1 MKKYVKYVLTVVL
14 PLAALTATLGA
25 CAYTPCNNDACYD
38 RSLSSVDPYEDGEV
52 AAWGTEKYEKQK
64 EKDIHREFTRDNK

>member
-1 MKKYVKYVLTVVL
+1 MKKILRYSLTVVL
-14 PLAALTATLGA
+14 PLCGLTALLGS

-38 RSLSSVDPYEDGEV
+38 RSLSSVDPYEEGEV

-64 EKDIHREFTRDNK
+64 EKQMHREYKP